1 MQQLRTSAVKPRI
14 KPWVDSFVPHDIDED
29 TFADYEANDPF
40 IQTLILNLDGL
51 LAGFK
56 RAMTPANYDGLV
68 AILTNEVTVQLEKA
82 VLKST
87 CVSPSPNQELIV
99 SFLDCLT
106 GLAGSEDYC

>member
-87 CVSPSPNQELIV
+87 CVNHSLLEN
-99 SFLDCLT
+99 
-106 GLAGSEDYC
+106 